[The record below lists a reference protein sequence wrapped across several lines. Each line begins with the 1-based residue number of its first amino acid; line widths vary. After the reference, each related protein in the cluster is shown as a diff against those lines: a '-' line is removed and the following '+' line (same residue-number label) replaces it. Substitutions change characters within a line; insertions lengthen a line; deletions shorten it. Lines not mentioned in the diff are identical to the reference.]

1 MPPPSTHGPGFILTA
16 CQRKGGVGRSTL
28 LFNLAG
34 ALSRPAGSSVGRR
47 VLIVDLDPQAS
58 ITQIC
63 LGPEAV
69 DTIPTLRSVVGL
81 LSDDFLDAPESLIVP
96 SGLAG
101 IDLIPGS
108 NGLSRY
114 NFPDPESTGDL
125 QEALRESLRPL
136 RSQYDVILCDT
147 PPSLETLAWLP
158 AVAADVAVTPTPA
171 EPLAVQE
178 LTHAARFL
186 ERARWARNPRLS
198 WLGVVLTL
206 YQPRLAVHAAY
217 AKALRETHGA
227 LVLEPTM
234 PFNVAFKEC
243 MVARKPLAHWKPRT
257 AAAKAMDA
265 IAVEIL
271 RRVDLLRGQGQAQ
284 GQGQTEPTPTPTG
297 ETSSDSQTSPS
308 NPVSNLETLRETAA

>member
-1 MPPPSTHGPGFILTA
+1 MPPSSSTNPGFILTA

-34 ALSRPAGSSVGRR
+34 SFSRPVGGAPGKR

-69 DTIPTLRSVVGL
+69 DTIPTMRSVVGL
-81 LSDDFLDAPESLIVP
+81 LSDDFLDAPQSLIVP
-96 SGLAG
+96 SGLMG

-108 NGLSRY
+108 NALSRY
-114 NFPDPESTGDL
+114 NFPEPESTGDL
-125 QEALRESLRPL
+125 QEALREGLRPL

-158 AVAADVAVTPTPA
+158 AVAADVALTPTPA

-186 ERARWARNPRLS
+186 ERARWAKNPRLT

-206 YQPRLAVHAAY
+206 FQPRLAVHAAY
-217 AKALRETHGA
+217 AKALRQTHGA
-227 LVLEPTM
+227 LVLDPTM
-234 PFNVAFKEC
+234 PFNVAFKDC
-243 MVARKPLAHWKPRT
+243 MVARKPLAHWKPKT

-265 IAVEIL
+265 IALEIL
-271 RRVDLLRGQGQAQ
+271 RRVELLRGQN
-284 GQGQTEPTPTPTG
+284 QTPNPP
-297 ETSSDSQTSPS
+297 SDESQTSPS
-308 NPVSNLETLRETAA
+308 NPASNLETIRENAA